1 MIDKGNKK
9 EKSEVNYLEILN
21 KMELFLL
28 HLHTN
33 HMMLFFENDWAPQQ
47 RRRWNWRESKDPKF
61 RFVSECLHLSTTDY
75 KSQSLLKENW
85 N

>member
-33 HMMLFFENDWAPQQ
+33 HIMLFFENDWVSQQ
-47 RRRWNWRESKDPKF
+47 R
-61 RFVSECLHLSTTDY
+61 
-75 KSQSLLKENW
+75 
-85 N
+85 

>member
-47 RRRWNWRESKDPKF
+47 RRR
-61 RFVSECLHLSTTDY
+61 
-75 KSQSLLKENW
+75 
-85 N
+85 

>member
-47 RRRWNWRESKDPKF
+47 RRRWNWRESKDPKI
-61 RFVSECLHLSTTDY
+61 
-75 KSQSLLKENW
+75 SLCVGMPICRQPIINLNRY
-85 N
+85 